1 MTSTALAYTEYEA
14 IEAVDEMSNIQV
26 LQYVDKRVV
35 STREMTMAEYR
46 IKAIELMMEA
56 A

>member
-1 MTSTALAYTEYEA
+1 MTSTALAYAEYEA
-14 IEAVDEMSNIQV
+14 IEAVNAMSNFDI
-26 LQYVDKRVV
+26 LLYVDARMV
-35 STREMTMAEYR
+35 STREMTMSEYR